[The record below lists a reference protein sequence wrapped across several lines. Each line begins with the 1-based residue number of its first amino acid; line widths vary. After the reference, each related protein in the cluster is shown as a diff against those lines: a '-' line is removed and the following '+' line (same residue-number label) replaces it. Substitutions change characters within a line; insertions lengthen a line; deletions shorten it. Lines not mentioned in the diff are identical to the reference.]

1 MRRHPALIEGA
12 KPSGG
17 TASSALRVVGYEAI
31 YRFNIA
37 KLREEG
43 VVQNHQSDPRL
54 LPLDNAYYTFSK
66 CAVRTLLP
74 EGTAVP
80 DLSSLPF
87 DAGEMTGRGWRG

>member
-1 MRRHPALIEGA
+1 V
-12 KPSGG
+12 PSRAGG
-17 TASSALRVVGYEAI
+17 TASLALRVVGYEAI

-43 VVQNHQSDPRL
+43 VVQSHQSDARL
-54 LPLDNAYYTFSK
+54 LPLDNPYYTFNK
-66 CAVRTLLP
+66 GAVRSVLS